1 MFKKSSPKKRSLS
14 RGSKVAFIFPG
25 QGTQWVGMGQDLY
38 QTFPSAR
45 QVFEE
50 ADESLGFD
58 LSRLCFEGPEE
69 KLRQTVYAQP
79 AILTMSLA
87 CLEAAREMGLEPCL
101 GKPAY
106 VAGHSLGEYTS
117 LVAAGV
123 LDLPEAVSLVRERGK
138 LMQKASQQEKGG
150 MIAILGLDLEAVV
163 EVCEWSGTEIANV
176 NCPGQVVISGTAEA
190 LAEARELAQERGAR
204 RVVTLDV
211 CGPFHSSVMRRAL
224 QALGRIISSL
234 RFHHP
239 KVPIVAN
246 ASARPL
252 TRSQAVKK
260 ELRVQLCCPVRWQE
274 SVNFMVDRGVDTFV
288 ELGPGKVLSG
298 MIERTAPQ
306 VQTINIGDLPSLE
319 RARKIA
325 PPR

>member
-1 MFKKSSPKKRSLS
+1 MFKKTSPKKRSLS
-14 RGSKVAFIFPG
+14 TGSKVAFIFPG
-25 QGTQWVGMGQDLY
+25 QGTQWVGMGKDLY

-45 QVFEE
+45 QVFDE

-87 CLEAAREMGLEPCL
+87 CLEAAREMGLEPCM

-123 LDLPEAVSLVRERGK
+123 LDLPEAVSLVRQRGK
-138 LMQKASQQEKGG
+138 LMQKASQQERGG
-150 MIAILGLDLEAVV
+150 MLAILGLDLETVA

-176 NCPGQVVISGTAEA
+176 NCPGQVVIAGTAES

-224 QALGRIISSL
+224 RALGRAISSL

-252 TRSQAVKK
+252 TSSQAVKK
-260 ELRVQLCCPVRWQE
+260 ELCIQLCYPVRWQE
-274 SVNFMVDRGVDTFV
+274 SVNLMVDRGVDTFV

-325 PPR
+325 PPG

>member
-1 MFKKSSPKKRSLS
+1 MFKKTSPKKRSLS
-14 RGSKVAFIFPG
+14 GKSKVAFIFPG

-38 QTFPSAR
+38 ETFPSAR
-45 QVFEE
+45 QVFDE

-58 LSRLCFEGPEE
+58 LSRLCFEGPED

-87 CLEAAREMGLEPCL
+87 CLEAAREVGLEPCL

-123 LDLPEAVSLVRERGK
+123 LDLPEAVSLVRERGR
-138 LMQKASQQEKGG
+138 LMQRASQQEKGG
-150 MIAILGLDLEAVV
+150 MLAILGLDLEAVAD
-163 EVCEWSGTEIANV
+163 VCEWSGTEIANV

-224 QALGRIISSL
+224 RALGRIISSL
-234 RFHHP
+234 CFHHP

-252 TRSQAVKK
+252 TRSQAVKN
-260 ELRVQLCCPVRWQE
+260 ELRIQLCHPVRWQE
-274 SVNFMVDRGVDTFV
+274 SVSLMVDQGVDTFV

-306 VQTINIGDLPSLE
+306 VKTVNIGDLATLE
-319 RARKIA
+319 RAKEIA
-325 PPR
+325 PPG

>member
-1 MFKKSSPKKRSLS
+1 MFKKASPKKRSLS
-14 RGSKVAFIFPG
+14 GKSKVAFIFPG

-38 QTFPSAR
+38 ETFPSAR
-45 QVFEE
+45 QVFDE

-58 LSRLCFEGPEE
+58 LSRLCFEGPEN

-87 CLEAAREMGLEPCL
+87 CLEAAREAGLEPCL

-123 LDLPEAVSLVRERGK
+123 LDLPEAVSLVRERGR
-138 LMQKASQQEKGG
+138 LMQRASQQEKGG
-150 MIAILGLDLEAVV
+150 MLAILGLDLEAVA

-252 TRSQAVKK
+252 TRSQAVKN
-260 ELRVQLCCPVRWQE
+260 ELRIQLCHSVRWQE
-274 SVNFMVDRGVDTFV
+274 SVSLMVDQGVDTFV

-306 VQTINIGDLPSLE
+306 VKTVNIGDLATLE
-319 RARKIA
+319 KAKEIA
-325 PPR
+325 PPG